1 MYKLKTRP
9 PQMRGGRSGGLAAD
23 AGCFGRKSVAA
34 PGDEEFE
41 VGVFVGAARIRL
53 GADFLVA
60 AFEAA
65 MQRAEGLPFQ
75 AIGRIT
81 VRAALTEIL
90 DADAVAC
97 ILLVALGT
105 GDVHLAAT
113 GIVELLALGEIGRRR
128 AVDLHADRSERKSVV
143 RERVCQYV

>member
-90 DADAVAC
+90 DADAVAGV
-97 ILLVALGT
+97 LQ
-105 GDVHLAAT
+105 
-113 GIVELLALGEIGRRR
+113 IGR
-128 AVDLHADRSERKSVV
+128 ASCG
-143 RERVCQYV
+143 ERVCPSVSISVGGV

>member
-41 VGVFVGAARIRL
+41 VGVFVGAARISL

-65 MQRAEGLPFQ
+65 VQRAAVLPFQ
-75 AIGRIT
+75 AIGRIA
-81 VRAALTEIL
+81 VRAALAAIHAT
-90 DADAVAC
+90 DAVAD
-97 ILLVALGT
+97 IMLVALATGT
-105 GDVHLAAT
+105 FHLAAT
-113 GIVELLALGEIGRRR
+113 GVADLLSLG
-128 AVDLHADRSERKSVV
+128 
-143 RERVCQYV
+143 